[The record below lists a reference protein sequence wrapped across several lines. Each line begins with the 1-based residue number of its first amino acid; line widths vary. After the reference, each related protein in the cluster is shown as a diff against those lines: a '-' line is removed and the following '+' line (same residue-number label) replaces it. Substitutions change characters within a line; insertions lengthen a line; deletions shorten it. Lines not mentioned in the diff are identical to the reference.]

1 MKEALCPTIVDRS
14 RAAAERWST
23 AARPPTLSDRVPS
36 PRPSWLRWAR
46 VIAAWL
52 AVVLCVGGLPGG
64 TVHDVVRDLVA
75 PPVPEDVRDRDGALD
90 VTVRDGPD
98 GPPLAGA
105 HVRALAMVDE
115 RAYLADARE
124 TDAAGH
130 AHLAALPRGEAWL
143 LADAPGHAR
152 ASSRLVVEAG
162 TRAVTMELG
171 PEHVLLVAVH
181 DEAGAA
187 LAGAE
192 VEVHEPGDPL
202 PVGARTGSDG
212 AARVGRLADG
222 PWRVTA
228 RAPGYEE
235 ESARVEHD
243 GDTARIVLRKLGA
256 IAVHVVDEGG
266 APVGGARVE
275 MAGAT
280 LWPPRSATVDA
291 QGDVR
296 IGALPAGSY
305 ALRATAGDRVSP
317 IELGVL
323 LSRGEEKSVV
333 LRVAPG
339 RFVAVRVTDGD
350 GDDADPVRAASVTL
364 AEGGLSPFP
373 LEATTDA
380 KGRARLGP
388 IAPGSATLGVRAEG
402 FVTRGGIAVADPP
415 PSETRVVL
423 VRAGTLTGHVVDG
436 RGYPVDGATIEIVGT
451 DPSGAPIVDDPRRA
465 GFQAAHFE
473 AMLPGPAPLL
483 PMGELGV
490 VPGPVPP
497 IPHDAWGSGVQAPGG
512 MQALAAARSPRPE
525 ASFEPWVT
533 DSRGEFRAS
542 PASPG
547 RIRAIVHHPQYVEAQ
562 SDVVTLTP
570 GGEAH
575 VEVVMLEGGAIEGT
589 VVDARDRP
597 VEGARVTV
605 SATRGSLERTTR
617 TATDGTFAFA
627 ALPEEVSLTA
637 GIDDDDTQPDVHLV
651 LAVPEGGKKQVTVK
665 LPEPREPLQVTVV
678 DERDFPLDA
687 AQVSASSLTADVPLR
702 TTAFTDRDG
711 ATSLKRAR
719 GLPLRIEVSAPG
731 RAPKVVTTDGSEE
744 SLRVSLTPAERATGE
759 VVASRG
765 RDAIAGAEVTLYTDL
780 GVRRAR
786 TDASGAFALGG
797 LAAGSA
803 KLQVRAAGY
812 APVSRTLAI
821 ADSEGRR
828 VFEIPRVEL
837 AEEGAVEGDVVDAKG
852 DPVPGARVAQG
863 HVPTWLAVGSTP
875 AGVAVADSRGHFA
888 LRELPE
894 GTLTLEAYAPDVGRA
909 HVRDVKVVSGR
920 TTDRV
925 HIVLS
930 RDEVDDATSKE
941 PGASGNVAV
950 TLGETDAPVEVVV
963 VHVVD
968 GSEAE
973 RAGLAPGDVILT
985 VDGAHVASMKEARA
999 KLEGPI
1005 ADDVLLGVRRA
1016 DQALTLRVTRES
1028 VRR

>member
-1 MKEALCPTIVDRS
+1 MPTTP
-14 RAAAERWST
+14 A
-23 AARPPTLSDRVPS
+23 
-36 PRPSWLRWAR
+36 SWLRWAR
-46 VIAAWL
+46 VVAAWL
-52 AVVLCVGGLPGG
+52 AVVLCIGGLPGA
-64 TVHDVVRDLVA
+64 TVHDVVRDRFALP

-90 VTVRDGPD
+90 VTVRDAPD

-105 HVRALAMVDE
+105 HVRALAMVDG

-130 AHLAALPRGEAWL
+130 AHLSTLPRGEAWL
-143 LADAPGHAR
+143 LADAAGRAR
-152 ASSRLVVEAG
+152 ASSRLVIEAG
-162 TRAVTMELG
+162 TRAVTMELE
-171 PEHVLLVAVH
+171 PEHVVVVAVH

-187 LAGAE
+187 LGAAE
-192 VEVHEPGDPL
+192 VEVLEPGDPL
-202 PVGARTGSDG
+202 PVGARTGTDG
-212 AARVGRLADG
+212 SARVGRLAAG
-222 PWRVTA
+222 PWRVIA

-243 GDTARIVLRKLGA
+243 GETARLVLRKLGA

-266 APVGGARVE
+266 APVAGARVE
-275 MAGAT
+275 AAGAT
-280 LWPPRSATVDA
+280 LWPARSATADA

-296 IGALPAGSY
+296 IGALAAGSY

-323 LSRGEEKSVV
+323 LARGETKSVV
-333 LRVAPG
+333 LHLAPG

-350 GDDADPVRAASVTL
+350 GDAADPVRSASVTL

-373 LEATTDA
+373 LEAVTDA

-388 IAPGSATLGVRAEG
+388 IAPGAATLGVRAEG

-415 PSETRVVL
+415 PPEVRVVL
-423 VRAGTLTGHVVDG
+423 VRAGTLTGHVVDA
-436 RGYPVDGATIEIVGT
+436 RGFPVDGASIEIVGT
-451 DPSGAPIVDDPRRA
+451 DPTGAPIVDDPRRA

-473 AMLPGPAPLL
+473 AMLSGPAPLL
-483 PMGELGV
+483 PMGQLGV

-497 IPHDAWGSGVQAPGG
+497 IPHEGAVVEAPLAG
-512 MQALAAARSPRPE
+512 AAAAVRGSPV
-525 ASFEPWVT
+525 EPWVT
-533 DSRGEFRAS
+533 DAGGEFRAS

-562 SDVVTLTP
+562 SDVVTLAP

-575 VEVVMLEGGAIEGT
+575 VEVVMHAGGALEGT

-605 SATRGSLERTTR
+605 SATRGSLERSTR

-637 GIDDDDTQPDVHLV
+637 GIDGDDTQPDVHTTV
-651 LAVPEGGKKQVTVK
+651 AIPEGGKKEVKVK
-665 LPEPREPLQVTVV
+665 LPEARDPLPVAVV

-711 ATSLKRAR
+711 ATALKRAR

-744 SLRVSLTPAERATGE
+744 SLRVTLSPAESATGE
-759 VVASRG
+759 VVMARG
-765 RDAIAGAEVTLYTDL
+765 RDAIASAEVTLYTDL

-786 TDASGAFALGG
+786 TDASGAFSLGG
-797 LAAGSA
+797 LAPGSA
-803 KLQVRAAGY
+803 KLHVRAAGY
-812 APVSRTLAI
+812 APVARTLAI
-821 ADSEGRR
+821 PDSQGRR
-828 VFEIPRVEL
+828 AFEIPRVEL
-837 AEEGAVEGDVVDAKG
+837 AEEGAVEGDVVDGKG

-875 AGVAVADSRGHFA
+875 AGVAVADSHGHFA
-888 LRELPE
+888 LHELPE
-894 GTLTLEAYAPDVGRA
+894 GTVTLEAYAPDVGRA

-930 RDEVDDATSKE
+930 RDEGDEATSKE

-963 VHVVD
+963 VHVVE

-973 RAGLAPGDVILT
+973 RAGLAPGDVMLT
-985 VDGAHVASMKEARA
+985 VDGAHVASMSEARA
-999 KLEGPI
+999 KLQGPV

-1016 DQALTLRVTRES
+1016 DQTLTLRVTRES

>member
-1 MKEALCPTIVDRS
+1 
-14 RAAAERWST
+14 
-23 AARPPTLSDRVPS
+23 
-36 PRPSWLRWAR
+36 
-46 VIAAWL
+46 
-52 AVVLCVGGLPGG
+52 VLCIGGLPGA

-105 HVRALAMVDE
+105 HVRALAMIDG

-124 TDAAGH
+124 TDAVGH
-130 AHLAALPRGEAWL
+130 AHLAALPRAEAWL
-143 LADAPGHAR
+143 LADAQGRAR
-152 ASSRLVVEAG
+152 TSSRLVVEPG
-162 TRAVTMELG
+162 TRAVTMELE
-171 PEHVLLVAVH
+171 PEHVVLVAVH

-187 LAGAE
+187 LAGAD
-192 VEVHEPGDPL
+192 VEVLEPGDPL

-212 AARVGRLADG
+212 SASVGRLAAG
-222 PWRVTA
+222 PWRVIA

-235 ESARVEHD
+235 ESTRVERD
-243 GDTARIVLRKLGA
+243 GETARLVLRKLGA

-275 MAGAT
+275 TAGAT
-280 LWPPRSATVDA
+280 LWPARSATADA

-323 LSRGEEKSVV
+323 LARGEEKSVV
-333 LRVAPG
+333 LRLAPG
-339 RFVAVRVTDGD
+339 RFVAVRVSDGD
-350 GDDADPVRAASVTL
+350 GDDADPVRSASVTL

-380 KGRARLGP
+380 KGRAQLGP
-388 IAPGSATLGVRAEG
+388 IAPGTATLGVRAEG

-415 PSETRVVL
+415 PPEMRVVL
-423 VRAGTLTGHVVDG
+423 VRAGTLTGHVVDA
-436 RGYPVDGATIEIVGT
+436 RGYPVDGATIEVVGT

-473 AMLPGPAPLL
+473 AMLSGPAPMQ

-497 IPHDAWGSGVQAPGG
+497 IPHEASGSGLQAPGG
-512 MQALAAARSPRPE
+512 STAFAGARTLKPQAPV
-525 ASFEPWVT
+525 EPWVT
-533 DSRGEFRAS
+533 DASGEFRAS

-547 RIRAIVHHPQYVEAQ
+547 RIRAIVHHPQYVDAQ
-562 SDVVTLTP
+562 SDVVTLAP

-575 VEVVMLEGGAIEGT
+575 VEVVMHAGGALEGT

-637 GIDDDDTQPDVHLV
+637 GIDGDDTQPDVHMTV
-651 LAVPEGGKKQVTVK
+651 AVPEGGKKQVTVK
-665 LPEPREPLQVTVV
+665 LPEARDPLPVTVV

-702 TTAFTDRDG
+702 TTAFTDREG
-711 ATSLKRAR
+711 ATALKRAR

-744 SLRVSLTPAERATGE
+744 SLRVALSPAESATGE
-759 VVASRG
+759 VVMARG
-765 RDAIAGAEVTLYTDL
+765 RDAIGGAEVTLYTDL

-786 TDASGAFALGG
+786 TDATGAFSLGG
-797 LAAGSA
+797 LAPGSA

-812 APVSRTLAI
+812 ASVARTLTI
-821 ADSEGRR
+821 PDSQGRR
-828 VFEIPRVEL
+828 PYEIARLEL

-852 DPVPGARVAQG
+852 DPVQGARVAQG

-909 HVRDVKVVSGR
+909 RVHDVKVVSGR

-930 RDEVDDATSKE
+930 RDEGDESAAKE

-963 VHVVD
+963 VHVVE

-973 RAGLAPGDVILT
+973 RAGLAPGDVLLT

-999 KLEGPI
+999 KLEGPV
-1005 ADDVLLGVRRA
+1005 ADDVLLGVRRG
-1016 DQALTLRVTRES
+1016 DQTLTLRVTRES